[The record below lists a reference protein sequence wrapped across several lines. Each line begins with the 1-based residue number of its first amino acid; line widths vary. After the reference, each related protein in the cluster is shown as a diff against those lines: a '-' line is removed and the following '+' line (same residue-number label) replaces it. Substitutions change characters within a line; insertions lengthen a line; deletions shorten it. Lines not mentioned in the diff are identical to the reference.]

1 MKNKGLPTQEEW
13 DNIIDEAFS
22 SDKKH
27 DFSALYELR
36 KAEIQKGITMKKTT
50 NHIQRRYRGM
60 VAAAAAIVIAAPAS
74 VYALSKA
81 RPSSAP
87 STEVEEVEN
96 TEIAPEDLSVEDSEA
111 EYDKL
116 YYTKEGENEYTLR
129 FTPKNSE
136 TDETRKYN
144 VQYTWL
150 PEGFSADVSS
160 PDLLHRFDKDNGGA
174 FEAYYFRVYES
185 CPMEQD
191 IWRIE
196 KIIDVSDEEKN
207 AFIFCRQ
214 IGDDDS
220 AESTLSKNIWIHFKG
235 TNFIVRMDA
244 AGDISDTDL
253 SSIIQGMKLVDAAEF
268 EDTLSWTTWNELTE
282 SESDD
287 SNAGKDSDSNT
298 GEIEAFES
306 LHIGDTFTDTE
317 IITDTIENKVEI
329 TLNDAW
335 VQDNFDGISS
345 DPCGNPADYS
355 GYLSDDGKIYETY
368 EYGTLGDG
376 VKTADEVTD
385 TITVQKKVIV
395 LDLTYKNIGENDIYE
410 DAESSHFDYLIAPT
424 LINGTEWDANWR
436 VLYHLDD
443 KVQLSSD
450 KIAVEDFLSLEADNK
465 SGKNHINIS
474 KGESTHVKVA
484 MIANADDLDD
494 LYVDVTG
501 KALAF
506 NSIYA
511 NKDKTPPPLLAVKDI
526 K

>member
-1 MKNKGLPTQEEW
+1 MKNKGLPTSGEW
-13 DNIIDEAFS
+13 NDIIDEAFS
-22 SDKKH
+22 SDEKH

-36 KAEIQKGITMKKTT
+36 RAEIQKGITMKKTT

-81 RPSSAP
+81 LPT
-87 STEVEEVEN
+87 STPATETEGVEN
-96 TEIAPEDLSVEDSEA
+96 IEIAPENLSVEDPEA
-111 EYDKL
+111 IYDQL
-116 YYTKEGENEYTLR
+116 YYTTESENEYTLR

-160 PDLLHRFDKDNGGA
+160 PDLLHRFDNDNGSA

-196 KIIDVSDEEKN
+196 NIIDVSDEEKN

-235 TNFIVRMDA
+235 TNFIIRMDA
-244 AGDISDTDL
+244 TGDISDSDL

-282 SESDD
+282 SESGD
-287 SNAGKDSDSNT
+287 SNAGKDGDSNT
-298 GEIEAFES
+298 GEVEAFES
-306 LHIGDTFTDTE
+306 LHIGDTFTDTD
-317 IITDTIENKVEI
+317 IITDTIENNVEI

-335 VQDNFDGISS
+335 VQDNFDGISTDS
-345 DPCGNPADYS
+345 CGNPADYS

-376 VKTADEVTD
+376 INTVDEVTD
-385 TITVQKKVIV
+385 TISVQKKVIV
-395 LDLTYKNIGENDIYE
+395 LDLTYKNIGENDIYDDME
-410 DAESSHFDYLIAPT
+410 NGLFDYLIGPD
-424 LINGTEWDANWR
+424 LINGTEWEANWR

-450 KIAVEDFLSLEADNK
+450 KIAAEDFLSLEADNK
-465 SGKNHINIS
+465 SGKNHINIP
-474 KGESTHVKVA
+474 KGESTHVKIA

-501 KALAF
+501 RALAF
-506 NSIYA
+506 NTIYA

>member
-1 MKNKGLPTQEEW
+1 MK
-13 DNIIDEAFS
+13 
-22 SDKKH
+22 
-27 DFSALYELR
+27 
-36 KAEIQKGITMKKTT
+36 
-50 NHIQRRYRGM
+50 
-60 VAAAAAIVIAAPAS
+60 
-74 VYALSKA
+74 
-81 RPSSAP
+81 
-87 STEVEEVEN
+87 
-96 TEIAPEDLSVEDSEA
+96 
-111 EYDKL
+111 
-116 YYTKEGENEYTLR
+116 
-129 FTPKNSE
+129 
-136 TDETRKYN
+136 
-144 VQYTWL
+144 
-150 PEGFSADVSS
+150 
-160 PDLLHRFDKDNGGA
+160 
-174 FEAYYFRVYES
+174 
-185 CPMEQD
+185 
-191 IWRIE
+191 
-196 KIIDVSDEEKN
+196 EKN

-214 IGDDDS
+214 IGDDDP

-244 AGDISDTDL
+244 TGDISDSDL

-287 SNAGKDSDSNT
+287 SDAGKDSDSNT

-465 SGKNHINIS
+465 SGKNHINIP

-511 NKDKTPPPLLAVKDI
+511 NKGKTPPPLLAVKDI

>member
-1 MKNKGLPTQEEW
+1 MKNKWLPTSEEW
-13 DNIIDEAFS
+13 NNIIDDAFS
-22 SDKKH
+22 SDEKH

-36 KAEIQKGITMKKTT
+36 RAEIQKGITMKKTT

-81 RPSSAP
+81 LPT
-87 STEVEEVEN
+87 STPATETEEVEN
-96 TEIAPEDLSVEDSEA
+96 IEIAPENLSVEDPEA
-111 EYDKL
+111 IYDQL
-116 YYTKEGENEYTLR
+116 YYTTESENEYTLR

-144 VQYTWL
+144 VQYSWL

-160 PDLLHRFDKDNGGA
+160 PDLLHRFAKDNGGA
-174 FEAYYFRVYES
+174 FEACYFCVYES

-196 KIIDVSDEEKN
+196 NIIDASDEEKN

-244 AGDISDTDL
+244 TGDISDSDL

-287 SNAGKDSDSNT
+287 SYAGKDGDSNT
-298 GEIEAFES
+298 GEAEAFES
-306 LHIGDTFTDTE
+306 LHIGDTFTDTD
-317 IITDTIENKVEI
+317 IITDTIENNVEI

-335 VQDNFDGISS
+335 VQDNFDGISTDS
-345 DPCGNPADYS
+345 CGNPADYS

-376 VKTADEVTD
+376 VNTVDVVTD
-385 TITVQKKVIV
+385 TISFQKKVIV
-395 LDLTYKNIGENDIYE
+395 LDLTYKNIGENDIYDDME
-410 DAESSHFDYLIAPT
+410 NGLFDYLIGPD
-424 LINGTEWDANWR
+424 LINGTEWEANWR

-450 KIAVEDFLSLEADNK
+450 KIAAEDFLSLEADNK
-465 SGKNHINIS
+465 SGKNHINIP
-474 KGESTHVKVA
+474 KGESTHVMIA

-501 KALAF
+501 RALAF
-506 NSIYA
+506 NTIYA

>member
-96 TEIAPEDLSVEDSEA
+96 TEIAPENLSVEDSEA

-129 FTPKNSE
+129 FTPKDSE

-160 PDLLHRFDKDNGGA
+160 PDLLHRFDKDNGVA

-185 CPMEQD
+185 CPMEED

-196 KIIDVSDEEKN
+196 NIIDVSDEEKN

-220 AESTLSKNIWIHFKG
+220 AESILSKNIWIQFKG

-298 GEIEAFES
+298 GEVEAFES

-317 IITDTIENKVEI
+317 IIADTIENKVEI

-465 SGKNHINIS
+465 SGKNHINIP

-501 KALAF
+501 RALAF

>member
-1 MKNKGLPTQEEW
+1 MKNKGLPTSEEW
-13 DNIIDEAFS
+13 NNIIDEAFS
-22 SDKKH
+22 SDEKH

-36 KAEIQKGITMKKTT
+36 RAEIQKGITMKTTT

-81 RPSSAP
+81 LPT
-87 STEVEEVEN
+87 STPATETEEVEN
-96 TEIAPEDLSVEDSEA
+96 IEIAPENLSVEDPEA
-111 EYDKL
+111 IYDQL
-116 YYTKEGENEYTLR
+116 YYTTESENEYTLR
-129 FTPKNSE
+129 FTPKDSE
-136 TDETRKYN
+136 TDETRKCN

-160 PDLLHRFDKDNGGA
+160 PALLHRFDKDDGGA

-185 CPMEQD
+185 CPVEQE
-191 IWRIE
+191 IYRVE
-196 KIIDVSDEEKN
+196 NIIDVSDEEKN

-214 IGDDDS
+214 ISDEDS
-220 AESTLSKNIWIHFKG
+220 TESTLSKNIWIHFKG

-244 AGDISDTDL
+244 AGDISDSDL
-253 SSIIQGMKLVDAAEF
+253 RSIIQGMKLVDAAEF
-268 EDTLSWTTWNELTE
+268 EDTLSWTTWNALTE

-287 SNAGKDSDSNT
+287 SNAGKDGDSNT
-298 GEIEAFES
+298 CEVGAFES

-335 VQDNFDGISS
+335 VQDNFDGIST

-355 GYLSDDGKIYETY
+355 SFLSDDGKIYETY

-376 VKTADEVTD
+376 VKTVDEVTD

-395 LDLTYKNIGENDIYE
+395 LDLTYKNIGENNIYDDME
-410 DAESSHFDYLIAPT
+410 NGLFDYLVAPV

-450 KIAVEDFLSLEADNK
+450 KIAVEDFLSLETDNK
-465 SGKNHINIS
+465 SGKNHINIP
-474 KGESTHVKVA
+474 KDESTHVKVA

-501 KALAF
+501 RALAF

-511 NKDKTPPPLLAVKDI
+511 NKDQTPPPLLAVKDI
-526 K
+526 N

>member
-1 MKNKGLPTQEEW
+1 MKNKGLPTSEEW
-13 DNIIDEAFS
+13 NNIIDDAFS
-22 SDKKH
+22 SEEKH

-36 KAEIQKGITMKKTT
+36 RAEIQKGITMKKTT

-81 RPSSAP
+81 LPTSTPA
-87 STEVEEVEN
+87 TEVEEAEN
-96 TEIAPEDLSVEDSEA
+96 TEIAPENLSVEDSEA

-150 PEGFSADVSS
+150 PEGFSADVSD
-160 PDLLHRFDKDNGGA
+160 PKHTHKTAEGGA
-174 FEAYYFRVYES
+174 LESIYFRVYDS
-185 CPMEQD
+185 YPMEQD
-191 IWRIE
+191 IRGIVDVIE
-196 KIIDVSDEEKN
+196 VSDDDKT
-207 AFIFCRQ
+207 AYIFCRQ
-214 IGDDDS
+214 GHDDS
-220 AESTLSKNIWIHFKG
+220 SGSDSYTRDVWIHFKG
-235 TNFIVRMDA
+235 TNFVTELFATD
-244 AGDISDTDL
+244 DISDSDL

-268 EDTLSWTTWNELTE
+268 EDTLSWTTWNGLTE

-287 SNAGKDSDSNT
+287 SNAGKDGDFNT

-317 IITDTIENKVEI
+317 IITDTIKNKVEI
-329 TLNDAW
+329 TLNNAW
-335 VQDNFDGISS
+335 VQDNFDGIST

-368 EYGTLGDG
+368 EYGILGDG
-376 VKTADEVTD
+376 VNTVDEVTD
-385 TITVQKKVIV
+385 TISVQKKVIV
-395 LDLTYKNIGENDIYE
+395 LDLTYKNIGENDIYDDTE
-410 DAESSHFDYLIAPT
+410 NGLFDYLVAPV

-450 KIAVEDFLSLEADNK
+450 KIAAEDFLSLEADNK
-465 SGKNHINIS
+465 SGKNHINIP
-474 KGESTHVKVA
+474 KGESTHVKIA
-484 MIANADDLDD
+484 MIANADDLDN

-501 KALAF
+501 GALAF

-511 NKDKTPPPLLAVKDI
+511 NKDKTPPPILSIKDI